1 MIKELQST
9 LLARIAPKFLVL
21 FSGRKHL
28 LSWFGIYTK
37 LTSFRIVNFIVFLY
51 RQYLQIF
58 NPIIS
63 LYSIYV
69 VDVFGLL
76 KRSIEVNLHNM
87 SMLRH
92 SFVSTKRNVNI
103 SIAAK
108 MTHTSSECSGKCDST
123 LFRAIFSD
131 SKPLFHGTGIRFFE
145 SFFTNVAYFVHVF
158 SIQKYNNV
166 RNIKIKCVTIY

>member
-1 MIKELQST
+1 MIKELQNT

-28 LSWFGIYTK
+28 LSWFGVYTK

-58 NPIIS
+58 NPIII

-69 VDVFGLL
+69 VDVFGIL

-87 SMLRH
+87 SMLQH
-92 SFVSTKRNVNI
+92 FFASTKRNVNI

-108 MTHTSSECSGKCDST
+108 MTHTSSKCSGKCDST

-131 SKPLFHGTGIRFFE
+131 SKPLFHGTAIRFFE
-145 SFFTNVAYFVHVF
+145 SFFTNVAYFVHVS

-166 RNIKIKCVTIY
+166 RNFEIKCAPFY